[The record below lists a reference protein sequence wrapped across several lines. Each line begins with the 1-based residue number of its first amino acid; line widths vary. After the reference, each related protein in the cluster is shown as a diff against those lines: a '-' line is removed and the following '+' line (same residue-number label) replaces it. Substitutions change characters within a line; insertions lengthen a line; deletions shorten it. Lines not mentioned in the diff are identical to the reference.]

1 MKERIPLKP
10 NTKLIFKNQA
20 GGSMP
25 FFIRSVVGQGGSC
38 LVYDGYY
45 ENNAGGKSTVRIKEC
60 YPYMLSME
68 RNSQGGLMITQ
79 KSQRKQFEL
88 YKKRFRDSFVVISEL
103 HEMAGL
109 TKCPFLSY
117 S

>member
-10 NTKLIFKNQA
+10 NTKLTFKNQA

-45 ENNAGGKSTVRIKEC
+45 ENNAGGKARSVSKSVTPICFRWKETAR
-60 YPYMLSME
+60 E
-68 RNSQGGLMITQ
+68 
-79 KSQRKQFEL
+79 
-88 YKKRFRDSFVVISEL
+88 D
-103 HEMAGL
+103 
-109 TKCPFLSY
+109 
-117 S
+117 

>member
-45 ENNAGGKSTVRIKEC
+45 ENNAGGKSTVRVKEC
-60 YPYMLSME
+60 YPYMLRWKE
-68 RNSQGGLMITQ
+68 TAR
-79 KSQRKQFEL
+79 E
-88 YKKRFRDSFVVISEL
+88 D
-103 HEMAGL
+103 
-109 TKCPFLSY
+109 
-117 S
+117 

>member
-45 ENNAGGKSTVRIKEC
+45 ENNAGSVSKSVTPICFRWKETAR
-60 YPYMLSME
+60 E
-68 RNSQGGLMITQ
+68 
-79 KSQRKQFEL
+79 
-88 YKKRFRDSFVVISEL
+88 D
-103 HEMAGL
+103 
-109 TKCPFLSY
+109 
-117 S
+117 